1 MEKLSEESGLLA
13 ALRSGSA
20 SAFEDLY
27 RDYYRMAEDL
37 VVRYHG
43 TPEDARDVFQE
54 TLFVLVKKIR
64 EPDFRLSGKLSTY
77 LYAIIRN
84 IWLKKAGKTAP
95 EIRTDHSILSNLDW
109 ADAAT
114 KQDISPQEKEDLL
127 AAMKEKM
134 SDLEEDCRNLLR
146 YSFYQNL
153 PHAEIAVLTGY
164 TEAFV
169 KVKKFRCLGYLR
181 RMLKDTQIFKNL

>member
-134 SDLEEDCRNLLR
+134 SGLEEDCRNLLR

>member
-1 MEKLSEESGLLA
+1 MA

-134 SDLEEDCRNLLR
+134 SGLEEDCRNLLR